1 MNNNSLASSGFSS
14 EMRGIKT
21 QDTQLHCTC
30 INNFLLFILA
40 VINLIR
46 RNSLKTFL
54 QPLLLLRKHGIMSR
68 NCTSALKRILSNIDL
83 SAVIRFKDWSAKVT
97 LQGYVGLLKGSS

>member
-1 MNNNSLASSGFSS
+1 MNNNSLASSGFNS

-46 RNSLKTFL
+46 RNSLK
-54 QPLLLLRKHGIMSR
+54 PLLLSRKHGIMSR
-68 NCTSALKRILSNIDL
+68 NCTSALKRILI
-83 SAVIRFKDWSAKVT
+83 K
-97 LQGYVGLLKGSS
+97 QY